1 MTRIVVGMDGSAHA
15 DRALRWAVR
24 EAQLRAAAIELV
36 HGYVVHLHTAMLG
49 RTDREMAA
57 ALMDTITEHNRSL
70 LDSVEWDAT
79 LVPLITGPSSAVLDV
94 GQDADLIVVGSR
106 GLGGFGELFLGATS
120 FRTAAHASAPVAVIR
135 GDDDSAALDGRR
147 AIVVGVDD
155 SRAGRRALHWA
166 LDEAGRRDVG
176 VTVVHGYHVAAHP
189 ALATVG
195 APEQLEHLRTS
206 AHDHAA
212 DLVDRVLVETDA
224 GTAVVVDRVI
234 TPGPPARV
242 LLDTAGADRLLVVG
256 THGRGALGR
265 VLIGSVSH
273 QILHHATG
281 PVVVVP

>member
-1 MTRIVVGMDGSAHA
+1 MARIVVGTDGSAHA

-24 EAQLRAAAIELV
+24 EAQLRDAAVELV

-57 ALMDTITEHNRSL
+57 ALMDTITERNRSL
-70 LDSVEWDAT
+70 LDSVEWDAN
-79 LVPLITGPSSAVLDV
+79 LVPLVTRPSSALVDA
-94 GQDADLIVVGSR
+94 GEDADLIVVGSR

-120 FRTAAHASAPVAVIR
+120 FRTAAHASSPVAVIR
-135 GDDDSAALDGRR
+135 GGDDSAALDGRR

-155 SRAGRRALHWA
+155 SRTGRRALRWA
-166 LDEAGRRDVG
+166 LEEAVRRDVG
-176 VTVVHGYHVAAHP
+176 VTAVHAYHVASHP

-195 APEQLEHLRTS
+195 APEQLEDLRTT
-206 AHDHAA
+206 AHDQAV
-212 DLVDRVLVETDA
+212 DLIDRILAETDA
-224 GTAVVVDRVI
+224 SAAVAVDRVI
-234 TPGPPARV
+234 TPGPPAGV
-242 LLDTAGADRLLVVG
+242 LLDAAGADRLLVVG

-273 QILHHATG
+273 QCLHHATG